1 MEKYIKY
8 IVILLI
14 TLLIVSISIIFIL
27 NKKEE
32 EPQEEIQV
40 ATVEEPKE
48 VEEDEEETLVVDI
61 AKNET
66 QPIPEEPKKDASTLT
81 QEIYDMNSEIGTLNI
96 PKTGL
101 TTQIFSN
108 TTVSKME
115 EMPCFL
121 YTTGGLNQTG
131 VTLFV
136 GHNRVNGTIFSD
148 NNKLEEGDKFYFT
161 DYEGVEK
168 EYEIYSKFVTTESD
182 TSYLNEKVDSPVI
195 ALSCCTDAD
204 DENRIIILGKTEK

>member
-8 IVILLI
+8 IIILLI
-14 TLLIVSISIIFIL
+14 TLLIVSVSIIFIL
-27 NKKEE
+27 NRKEE
-32 EPQEEIQV
+32 QPKEEVPV
-40 ATVEEPKE
+40 ATVEEPKVINE
-48 VEEDEEETLVVDI
+48 GEETLVVDI

-66 QPIPEEPKKDASTLT
+66 QPVQEEPKKDASTLT

-101 TTQIFSN
+101 TIQIFSN

-131 VTLFV
+131 ITLFV

-204 DENRIIILGKTEK
+204 DENRIIILGRAEK